1 MDNLVT
7 APNAGTKK
15 HKPVVKRKNA
25 RYVVAAIA
33 CLALGGG
40 GAYTYDW
47 YKTGRFVE
55 STDNAYLGADKV
67 SMAPVVS
74 GQITEV
80 YIADN
85 QEVVAGQPLVK
96 IDPRRYELAVREAQ
110 GTVNARKADD
120 AKSEADLA
128 HQDAVIAQAQADLD
142 NAEQNAELA
151 QNEFN
156 RTLPLAARG
165 VESQQK
171 VDQAK
176 IALDQ
181 ANSVIRLKKAAFDAA
196 QQQVASLKAQ
206 VEQAHAELAS
216 AEQSL
221 RRADIDLE
229 DTVLRSPISGR
240 IGDRTVQIGQYVQ
253 PGTLLLTIVPTDQI
267 YLVANFKETQ
277 ISGMRVGQPATVHID
292 AFPQFDMKGVVESF
306 APGTGAQF
314 ALLPPE
320 NATGNFTK
328 IVQRVPV
335 CIKLDTGQ
343 KGAPPL
349 VPGLSIEVAVNTKA
363 PAHDEVAAAK

>member
-1 MDNLVT
+1 MDNPVS
-7 APNAGTKK
+7 APIGRTSKFK
-15 HKPVVKRKNA
+15 SVGKRSKA

-33 CLALGGG
+33 CLALVGGG
-40 GAYTYDW
+40 TYAYNW
-47 YKTGRFVE
+47 YRTGRFIE
-55 STDNAYLGADKV
+55 STDNAYLRADKV

-74 GQITEV
+74 GQIAEV
-80 YIADN
+80 YVADN
-85 QEVVAGQPLVK
+85 QKVIAGQPLVK

-110 GTVNARKADD
+110 GTVNARKAEV

-128 HQDAVIAQAQADLD
+128 QQDAVIAQAQADLD
-142 NAEQNAELA
+142 NAGQNAELA
-151 QNEFN
+151 QKEFD
-156 RTLPLAARG
+156 RTSPLAARG
-165 VESQQK
+165 IESQQK

-181 ANSVIRLKKAAFDAA
+181 ANSVIRLKHAALDAA
-196 QQQVASLKAQ
+196 RQQVTSLKAQ
-206 VEQAHAELAS
+206 VEQAHADLAG
-216 AEQSL
+216 AEESL
-221 RRADIDLE
+221 RRAEIDLE
-229 DTVLRSPISGR
+229 DTVLRSPIDGQ

-253 PGTLLLTIVPTDQI
+253 PGTLLLTIVPTDQL

-277 ISGMRVGQPATVHID
+277 ISGMRAGQPASIHID
-292 AFPQFDMKGVVESF
+292 AFPEFDMKGIVDSF

-335 CIKLDTGQ
+335 RIKLDVGE

-363 PAHDEVAAAK
+363 TAFDEVVATK